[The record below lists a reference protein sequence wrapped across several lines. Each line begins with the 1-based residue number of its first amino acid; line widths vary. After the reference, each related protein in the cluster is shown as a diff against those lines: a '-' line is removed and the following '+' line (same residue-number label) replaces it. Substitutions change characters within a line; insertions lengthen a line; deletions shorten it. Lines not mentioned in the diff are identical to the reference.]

1 MQTQTTQTLSG
12 DDPGASPA
20 IVAGSSWPMH
30 ARGVGQMLDLAV
42 DLFVDCLVP
51 TVGLA
56 FLMWLPVRIAWVLL
70 GSAEAESAAVQI
82 LLNLIGATVVQTLSV
97 ALTIQIV
104 YAELQGS
111 RISMRQ
117 ALLVAV
123 KRGPALLGCS
133 ILVSMGTTAGCCAL
147 LVGAIFVMYI
157 WSAAPAALVLES
169 RGPLDCLV
177 RSQQLVRKSFLR
189 WAGVMLC
196 AVALKL
202 PFDAAAA
209 FMDQPQIV
217 HWALEEQHVSP
228 VLYSLAQVFITSL
241 LLAVSAAGWSIVIT
255 VFYLDCRVRREGFDL
270 VMRLERLTNA
280 ALLGRA
286 R

>member
-12 DDPGASPA
+12 EGPGDSPA
-20 IVAGSSWPMH
+20 IVADPSWPMH
-30 ARGVGQMLDLAV
+30 ARGVGQMLDLAI
-42 DLFVDCLVP
+42 DLFVACLVP

-70 GSAEAESAAVQI
+70 GGPEPESAALQI
-82 LLNLIGATVVQTLSV
+82 LLNLVGTTVVQTLSV

-104 YAELQGS
+104 YAKLQGQ
-111 RISMRQ
+111 RISMRE

-123 KRGPALLGCS
+123 KRGPALLLCS
-133 ILVSMGTTAGCCAL
+133 ILVSMGTTAGCCL
-147 LVGAIFVMYI
+147 FLVGAIFIMYI
-157 WSAAPAALVLES
+157 WSVAPAALLLES

-189 WAGVMLC
+189 WAGV
-196 AVALKL
+196 VACTFAFKL

-209 FMDQPQIV
+209 FLDQPQVI

-228 VLYSLAQVFITSL
+228 AGYSLAQVFVTAL
-241 LLAVSAAGWSIVIT
+241 LLSVSAAGWSIVIT

-270 VMRLERLTNA
+270 AMRLERLTNA

>member
-1 MQTQTTQTLSG
+1 
-12 DDPGASPA
+12 
-20 IVAGSSWPMH
+20 MH

-42 DLFVDCLVP
+42 DLFVACLVP

-70 GSAEAESAAVQI
+70 GSAEEESAAVQV

-111 RISMRQ
+111 RLSMRK

-123 KRGPALLGCS
+123 KRGPALIACS
-133 ILVSMGTTAGCCAL
+133 ILVSMGTTAGCC
-147 LVGAIFVMYI
+147 LVVGFIFIMYI
-157 WSAAPAALVLES
+157 WSVAPAALLLES

-177 RSQQLVRKSFLR
+177 RSQQLVRKSFPR
-189 WAGVMLC
+189 WAGLMLC
-196 AVALKL
+196 AFAFKL

-209 FMDQPQIV
+209 FLDQPQII
-217 HWALEEQHVSP
+217 HWALEEQQVSP
-228 VLYSLAQVFITSL
+228 LLYSLAQVFLTSL

-270 VMRLERLTNA
+270 AMRLERLTNA
-280 ALLGRA
+280 ALVGRV